1 MAKRWPPASQEERL
15 WWNQPHSHP
24 DLGLLAS
31 KSEKGILPLK
41 PPTLECSVM
50 TAWPLTYSF
59 NSTLSLKKKKTFFLK
74 KFYLFTA
81 ACRLSLL
88 AARGATL
95 SLVVVPGL
103 LIAVASLIVE
113 HRTCGLQQ
121 LWHSGLVA
129 LQHVE
134 SPGTKDRTHVACI
147 CRWNPYRWTTR
158 EVPTLSFYRGNH
170 V

>member
-1 MAKRWPPASQEERL
+1 MRWNRPY
-15 WWNQPHSHP
+15 SHP

-31 KSEKGILPLK
+31 KSEKGILPPK
-41 PPTLECSVM
+41 PPTLEFSVM

-59 NSTLSLKKKKTFFLK
+59 NSTLSLKKKKKKNFFLN

-95 SLVVVPGL
+95 SLVVVPVFSLQWL
-103 LIAVASLIVE
+103 LSLWSTGS
-113 HRTCGLQQ
+113 RTRRLQQ

-147 CRWNPYRWTTR
+147 GRWNPYHWTTR
-158 EVPTLSFYRGNH
+158 EVPTLSFDRGNH